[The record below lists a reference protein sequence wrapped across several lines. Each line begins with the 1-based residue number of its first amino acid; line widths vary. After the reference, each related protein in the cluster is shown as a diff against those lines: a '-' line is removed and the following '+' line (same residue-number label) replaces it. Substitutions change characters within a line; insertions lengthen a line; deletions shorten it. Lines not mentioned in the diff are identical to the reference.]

1 MSQVTID
8 LAEDDAAQ
16 LAERA
21 RERHSTPVEQLA
33 AEAVRTYLHPEQRLG
48 FVLLG
53 ASGIHDTAA
62 RAEEILRAEL
72 PASSLSTPASCTPR
86 PTPMTTTT
94 KHVSS
99 FCLNEQACSSSPAG
113 HRRGL
118 LPDRESPRCWR

>member
-8 LAEDDAAQ
+8 LPEDDAAQ

-21 RERHSTPVEQLA
+21 RERHSTPEQLA

-48 FVLLG
+48 FVSLG

-72 PASSLSTPASCTPR
+72 PS
-86 PTPMTTTT
+86 
-94 KHVSS
+94 
-99 FCLNEQACSSSPAG
+99 
-113 HRRGL
+113 
-118 LPDRESPRCWR
+118 